1 MLSRDENI
9 MEKEAQEQIKRAF
22 NTVVKLHGV
31 ADALKTTYLEQM
43 QNVSGY
49 ETNQGVTILKDV
61 AGKMSG
67 VTDASGTFY
76 NVKGALNA
84 GLIRVMK
91 VEPSPELSDAVKAL
105 DDARRGY
112 VELCDAQIAPFI
124 VALTTKRTRSN
135 GGTAGNAGAGKTCDV
150 SALIKREI
158 PGADV
163 SFQGRKVSVHC
174 PNGNLWNGDVY
185 VNDFIEG
192 VLPIGLMKVA
202 GMV

>member
-1 MLSRDENI
+1 MRAKKLLSRDENI

-31 ADALKTTYLEQM
+31 ADALKTAYLEQM

-49 ETNQGVTILKDV
+49 ETNDGVVMRND
-61 AGKMSG
+61 ASGKFAG

-76 NVKGALNA
+76 NVRGALNA

-124 VALTTKRTRSN
+124 VALTTKRTRST
-135 GGTAGNAGAGKTCDV
+135 GGNAGDVGEGKKQSVTAAIHRID
-150 SALIKREI
+150 S
-158 PGADV
+158 GAQVD
-163 SFQGRKVSVHC
+163 FNGRRVFGTLS
-174 PNGNLWNGDVY
+174 NGKPFDYDIYGQSYLET
-185 VNDFIEG
+185 I
-192 VLPIGLMKVA
+192 A